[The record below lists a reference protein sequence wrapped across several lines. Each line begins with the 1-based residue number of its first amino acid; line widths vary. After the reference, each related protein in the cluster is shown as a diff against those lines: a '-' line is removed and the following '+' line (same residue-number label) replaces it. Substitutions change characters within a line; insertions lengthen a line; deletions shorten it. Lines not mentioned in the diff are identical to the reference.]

1 MLRAMMR
8 AMMLRAEEL
17 ANAFPGS
24 RQLKPGRW
32 VTCCPVHNGGSQ
44 NLYITDG
51 DTSTLIFCHAGCDT
65 KEILSTVGMGMQDL
79 YATKAP
85 RRLYDPSNDVT
96 AMLIYRAHHGTISL
110 GDARFINGVSAR
122 LRKNGY
128 FVDLFGK
135 LQRVKRSH

>member
-1 MLRAMMR
+1 MLK
-8 AMMLRAEEL
+8 AEEL

-32 VTCCPVHNGGSQ
+32 VTRCPVHDGGSQ

-51 DTSTLIFCHAGCDT
+51 DKGTLIFCHAGCET
-65 KEILSTVGMGMQDL
+65 QEILATVGIGLKDL

-96 AMLIYRAHHGTISL
+96 AMLIYRAHVAAGKHVSNT
-110 GDARFINGVSAR
+110 DAKFVNGVSSR

-128 FVDLFGK
+128 FVDLHGK
-135 LQRVKRSH
+135 LQRAERSH